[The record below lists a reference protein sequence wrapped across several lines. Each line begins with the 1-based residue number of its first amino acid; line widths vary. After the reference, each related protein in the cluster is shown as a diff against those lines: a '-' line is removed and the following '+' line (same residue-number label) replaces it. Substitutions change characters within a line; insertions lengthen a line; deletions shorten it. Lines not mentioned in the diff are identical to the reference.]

1 MRTILRTLATMSVLA
16 VAPIAAVADDIPSW
30 TITLRPGDFVIG
42 ASLAQLHTRRAW
54 TSGFDDKQG
63 GFEIALRKTSVAI
76 PAPQCRIDYLVLTI
90 PFYYPEN
97 PKQASV
103 AERRTV
109 YDALVALQA
118 RGSGTVTVHVEAPE
132 PIGRR
137 GPRGG
142 ALTAC
147 NLYFAF
153 PPVVRVSA
161 PGG

>member
-1 MRTILRTLATMSVLA
+1 MRTILRLIAVLLV
-16 VAPIAAVADDIPSW
+16 VAMAPAAAFAGDIPAW

-42 ASLAQLHTRRAW
+42 AALAQLHTRRTWAP
-54 TSGFDDKQG
+54 GFDDKQG
-63 GFEIALRKTSVAI
+63 GFEIALRKTAVPI
-76 PAPQCRIDYLVLTI
+76 PAPQCRMDYLVLTI

-103 AERRTV
+103 AERRAV

-118 RGSGTVTVHVEAPE
+118 RGNVFLRVEAPE

-142 ALTAC
+142 VLTAC

-153 PPVVRVSA
+153 PPAAQVQ
-161 PGG
+161 